1 MITYLQAVSVIEN
14 FATQNEMVQKFGFE
28 FKEQM
33 PNIATED
40 ERYPLLFVVPIG
52 AMPSTNTNEFEI
64 DIYCL
69 DRYTQD
75 RVNVPSVV
83 SDTQLILAMLTKW
96 LEEGQTDLDV
106 IHSYPMQPINNDL
119 LDYCG
124 GWSMRVR
131 VEVDMVSICEIPLS
145 GVEPTPPTPC
155 ADATQVIEDSLGNE
169 LYSNSIPSGDT
180 ETQVIQDS
188 TAVLKDTLGTVI
200 STTPIL
206 AEGSEDIVAPDST
219 YLVEYVNGTD
229 IQSGSIVS
237 GGSVVVTVPN
247 PIVCADATVELN
259 GVLFDTVASGDTLD
273 IEVRQEQGSTQ
284 VGSKQGQYWRID
296 DSPVNIN
303 GGLIANVPAED
314 TLSINVTLNGSNS
327 GTWNS
332 GTQTWEVVSACADT
346 TIEVNGTTEGTFP
359 SGSTV
364 DIQLSDSGGV
374 VTPDSVTVVGNDVQ
388 IVLPDCVGASVGATL
403 MKTGQ
408 TTSYRTGD
416 DGDLEAGR
424 DVSFFVLASNN
435 PFGNTNRFT
444 DELGGSTYTNNIVI
458 DWSTYNGTNV
468 LGISRLSIDTGNT
481 WNQAVDNSL
490 SYSIGTFTSGWRL
503 PNIKEIFNLMNF
515 ANDQNNILN
524 YSPLN
529 LSSVGRVYWSSNTVL
544 NATTQAYI
552 LNNIGL
558 MNLATKTTSVAYTHF
573 RVRTFTVTGTTLT

>member
-52 AMPSTNTNEFEI
+52 AMPTTNTNEFEI

-96 LEEGQTDLDV
+96 LEEGQTDMDV

-155 ADATQVIEDSLGNE
+155 DDATQIITDSLGNE
-169 LYSNSIPSGDT
+169 LYSNTIPSGDT

-188 TAVLKDTLGTVI
+188 TAVLKDTLGTTI

-206 AEGSEDIVAPDST
+206 AEGSDDIVAPDAT

-247 PIVCADATVELN
+247 PIVCAD
-259 GVLFDTVASGDTLD
+259 
-273 IEVRQEQGSTQ
+273 
-284 VGSKQGQYWRID
+284 
-296 DSPVNIN
+296 
-303 GGLIANVPAED
+303 
-314 TLSINVTLNGSNS
+314 
-327 GTWNS
+327 
-332 GTQTWEVVSACADT
+332 T
-346 TIEVNGTTEGTFP
+346 TIEVNGTTEGTFA

-364 DIQLSDSGGV
+364 DIQLSDSSGV
-374 VTPDSVTVVGNDVQ
+374 VTPDSVTVVGNDVR
-388 IVLPDCVGASVGATL
+388 IVLADVVGASVGATL

-424 DVSFFVLASNN
+424 ETSFFVLASNN

-444 DELGGSTYTNNIVI
+444 DELGGATYTNNIVI
-458 DWSTYNGTNV
+458 DWSTYNGSTV
-468 LGISRLSIDTGNT
+468 LGYRRTLNGSNVT
-481 WNQAVDNSL
+481 WNDAIDGSLAV
-490 SYSIGTFTSGWRL
+490 SIGTFTSGWRL
-503 PNIKEIFNLMNF
+503 PNIDEITNIDNF
-515 ANDQNNILN
+515 GVNQVSFKN
-524 YSPLN
+524 YSPFNISNGTL
-529 LSSVGRVYWSSNTVL
+529 WSS
-544 NATTQAYI
+544 TTLIASTTLAYLGQAY
-552 LNNIGL
+552 G
-558 MNLATKTTSVAYTHF
+558 TYTYSGKGGTNGQYF
-573 RVRTFTVTGTTLT
+573 PCRTFTVTGTTLT